1 MLVPG
6 SFEIR
11 SVRMGAARRA
21 VERQTTPVSPLP
33 DASARVLGSID
44 DFLTEALVEAGTLVV
59 DLARSPISRL

>member
-11 SVRMGAARRA
+11 SVRMGATRRA

-44 DFLTEALVEAGTLVV
+44 D
-59 DLARSPISRL
+59 S